1 MDLVTYV
8 KAKGSLE
15 GAPKGMHA
23 IIGVDPEKGLCL
35 GVIFVLRNTDNGVN
49 VNQQNRLHPYYLIY
63 IDTNSEV
70 VFNHVEV
77 KKILDLLRS
86 ARKDRSEPIPSLY
99 EPFNRETRVGRKM
112 ERCRNCYG
120 C

>member
-1 MDLVTYV
+1 MGLVTYV

-49 VNQQNRLHPYYLIY
+49 VNQQNRLHPYFSHLYRHQWRGGVQPCGGQK
-63 IDTNSEV
+63 DT
-70 VFNHVEV
+70 
-77 KKILDLLRS
+77 RS
-86 ARKDRSEPIPSLY
+86 PSVSL
-99 EPFNRETRVGRKM
+99 
-112 ERCRNCYG
+112 
-120 C
+120 